1 MASNGFIDTN
11 LVSNELT
18 GQGTN
23 NDVETNFSIK
33 QVIQKGINAYQL
45 RSLVASDSYCQK
57 VVGYLPKSMG
67 AVKFHANITAS
78 KRSRNTNNIT
88 NWINDNL
95 KTLMPWFVEAQTQA
109 NIVGKA
115 YLMFVVET
123 ITPKEIPYNVLPL
136 LEPIDLNE
144 NLESNRLR
152 VGKQVFYKFRV
163 GACDEYV
170 YSRNGEFLIRRYSS
184 DGSRIFNR
192 FDFDQTK
199 ALTYGNQLIS
209 RYGNN
214 LKRLEIIQHDIV
226 HVSHVIEFTAFEY
239 QDDREVL
246 LISKKRQ
253 RANNNFKL
261 DDLSNNGISFRLTRF
276 LPALLRYLSFINA
289 TLNRLHRSEATI
301 YKKENLGETNQAI
314 ARYISQSSGNNLV
327 PNITELIQNELES
340 LRRSLRNFGIA
351 LVDKSSEVEMISRSM
366 TGIDNLDKIFSK
378 DLISASGLTEFSLF
392 GMTSV
397 GAGLAN
403 LDVRDR
409 AAIAKQTDELFA
421 DYWKPHILYLANLL
435 GIGSGQLLPDIHTI
449 AIEQEDSFKLSEL
462 EASEWLEKRVKV
474 LLDLL
479 GAGVIDQTAVRNE
492 ISSNGSIGR
501 YFALNQADLERL
513 NSDNN

>member
-1 MASNGFIDTN
+1 MPSNGFIDTN

-18 GQGTN
+18 GQGTS
-23 NDVETNFSIK
+23 NDVEANFSIK

-45 RSLVASDSYCQK
+45 RSLVASDAYCQK
-57 VVGYLPKSMG
+57 VVGYLPRSMG
-67 AVKFHANITAS
+67 DVKFNATITAS
-78 KRSRNTNNIT
+78 KRARNTNTVT

-115 YLMFVVET
+115 YLMFAVET
-123 ITPKEIPYNVLPL
+123 IAPREIPYNVLPL
-136 LEPIDLNE
+136 LENLDLKDETNK
-144 NLESNRLR
+144 LQ
-152 VGKQVFYKFRV
+152 VGKQIFYKFRV

-192 FDFDQTK
+192 FDFDQSK
-199 ALTYGNQLIS
+199 ALAYGNQLILK
-209 RYGNN
+209 YGQNR
-214 LKRLEIIQHDIV
+214 KRLEIIQHDIV

-253 RANNNFKL
+253 RASNNFKL

-289 TLNRLHRSEATI
+289 TLNRLHRSEATV

-314 ARYISQSSGNNLV
+314 ARHVSQSSGNNLV
-327 PNITELIQNELES
+327 PNITELLQQELES

-351 LVDKSSEVEMISRSM
+351 MVDKSSEVEMISRSM
-366 TGIDNLDKIFSK
+366 AGIDNLDKIFSK

-403 LDVRDR
+403 VDVRDR

-435 GIGSGQLLPDIHTI
+435 GIGSGQLLPDIHTV
-449 AIEQEDSFKLSEL
+449 AIHQEDSFKLSEL

-513 NSDNN
+513 NSREN